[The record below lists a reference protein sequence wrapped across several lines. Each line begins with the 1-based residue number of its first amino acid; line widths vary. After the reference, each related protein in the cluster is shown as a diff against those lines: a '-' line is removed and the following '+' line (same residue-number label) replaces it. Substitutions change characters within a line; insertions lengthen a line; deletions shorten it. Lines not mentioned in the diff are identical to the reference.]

1 MPGKRFCFLPTLRV
15 PDFRVRLVCNTQKH
29 ILFDIE
35 KYIKKVA
42 QAASRAGIQVW
53 QVIKNKSNVVQNCR
67 KVIVKTSFAE

>member
-15 PDFRVRLVCNTQKH
+15 PDFRVGLVCNTQKP

-35 KYIKKVA
+35 KYIKKLLKLLPEPA
-42 QAASRAGIQVW
+42 YRFW
-53 QVIKNKSNVVQNCR
+53 QVIKNKSNIVQNCR